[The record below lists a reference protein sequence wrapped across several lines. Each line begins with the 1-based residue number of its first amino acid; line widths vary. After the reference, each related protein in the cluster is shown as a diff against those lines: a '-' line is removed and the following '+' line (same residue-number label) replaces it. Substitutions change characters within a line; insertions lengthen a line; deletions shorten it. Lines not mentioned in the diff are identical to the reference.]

1 MRNTKILCNLQRACV
16 HQGRKDA
23 SQGGINGA
31 AAGSRGFAAEHR
43 RLC

>member
-1 MRNTKILCNLQRACV
+1 MRNAKILCNLQRACF

-23 SQGGINGA
+23 SQGGIIGA
-31 AAGSRGFAAEHR
+31 AAESRGFAAEHR

>member
-1 MRNTKILCNLQRACV
+1 MTSAKILCKLQRARV

-23 SQGGINGA
+23 SQGGIIGA
-31 AAGSRGFAAEHR
+31 AAESRGFAAEHR